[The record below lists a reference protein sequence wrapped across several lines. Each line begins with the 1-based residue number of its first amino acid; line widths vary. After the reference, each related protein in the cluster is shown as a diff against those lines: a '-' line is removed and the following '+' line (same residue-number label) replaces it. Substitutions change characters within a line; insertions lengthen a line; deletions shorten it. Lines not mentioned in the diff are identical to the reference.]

1 MSKIALDEGTMPEI
15 AARKQAASK
24 MELAVGIAIA
34 AIAVALA
41 IAAGATVFPT
51 EPDVPMPWEAWVRS
65 TFLHRFVTD
74 HVWMW
79 PTLETLHYVGL
90 STLIGTVGL
99 FDLRVLGMGTSIPPA
114 ALHRL
119 IPIGIAAY
127 GLNILTGICFLSAFP
142 EQYFYNPSFWWK
154 GLFMA
159 VAGVNVAVFYLSTAY
174 RDVKALP
181 AGGEA
186 PLQAKIMAGTSLT
199 AWICV
204 LICGRL
210 LTFFRPPF
218 FH

>member
-1 MSKIALDEGTMPEI
+1 MSKTALDDVAMPEI
-15 AARKQAASK
+15 AARKQATSI
-24 MELAVGIAIA
+24 MGLAIGLSLAAIAIA
-34 AIAVALA
+34 FA
-41 IAAGATVFPT
+41 IAAGDAVFPT
-51 EPDVPMPWEAWVRS
+51 EPDVPAPWEAWIRS
-65 TFLHRFVTD
+65 TFLHRFVQA
-74 HVWMW
+74 HSWMW
-79 PTLETLHYVGL
+79 PTLETLHYLGL

-99 FDLRVLGMGTSIPPA
+99 FDLRVLGMGTSIRPA

-119 IPIGIAAY
+119 VPIGVAAY
-127 GLNILTGICFLSAFP
+127 CLNILTGICFLSAFP

-159 VAGVNVAVFYLSTAY
+159 VAGVNVAVFYLSPAF

-181 AGGEA
+181 PGAEA
-186 PLQAKIMAGTSLT
+186 PLYAKVMAGTSLG
-199 AWICV
+199 AWIGV